1 MPVELIPVSTGSLP
15 AGSTLLQTE
24 LWARL
29 KSEFGWEA
37 HRFRVGGVGGDH
49 RPLLLLTRRM
59 RAGFALAYLPHPLA
73 DLPLDTVATLP
84 KRLVSALSDRLPA
97 GLTLLRIDFAHEA
110 DGSGLTSQG
119 LFRAPVDVQPASTV
133 VLDLDCEPTDLLA
146 SMKPKTRYNIR
157 LAEKRGV
164 TVREVSGSFLPRWY
178 ELYRET
184 AERDRIV
191 LHSGEYYQRLF
202 DLAQEAPDVRLRLLI
217 AEHEGDLLAGVV
229 ISQVGTS
236 ATYLY
241 GASSN
246 AKRNLMASYA
256 VQWEAMRRVRED
268 GCRTY
273 DLFGI
278 PPTDDPAHP
287 MAGLYRFKTGF
298 GGRIVH
304 RAGCWDARVQPLR
317 SALFC
322 AAERARTFYFKRVR
336 RSF

>member
-1 MPVELIPVSTGSLP
+1 MPVELVPVSAGSLP

-37 HRFRVGGVGGDH
+37 HRFRVRGVAGED

-59 RAGFALAYLPHPLA
+59 RAGFALGYLPHPLA
-73 DLPLDTVATLP
+73 DQPLDTVAALP
-84 KRLVSALSDRLPA
+84 MRLASALPDRLPT
-97 GLTLLRIDFAHEA
+97 GLTLLRTDFAHEA
-110 DGSGLTSQG
+110 EASDLTAQG
-119 LFRAPVDVQPASTV
+119 LRRAPGDVQPASTV
-133 VLDLDCEPTDLLA
+133 VVDLHRGPDDLL
-146 SMKPKTRYNIR
+146 SGMKSKTRYNIR

-164 TVREVSGSFLPRWY
+164 TVREVDGTFLPRWY

-191 LHSGEYYQRLF
+191 LHSREYYQRLF
-202 DLAQEAPDVRLRLLI
+202 DLAQEAPEVRLRLLI
-217 AEHEGDLLAGVV
+217 AEHEGDLLAGIVV
-229 ISQVGTS
+229 SQVGTF

-246 AKRNLMASYA
+246 VKRNLMASYA

-298 GGRIVH
+298 GGRVVH

-317 SALFC
+317 AALFC